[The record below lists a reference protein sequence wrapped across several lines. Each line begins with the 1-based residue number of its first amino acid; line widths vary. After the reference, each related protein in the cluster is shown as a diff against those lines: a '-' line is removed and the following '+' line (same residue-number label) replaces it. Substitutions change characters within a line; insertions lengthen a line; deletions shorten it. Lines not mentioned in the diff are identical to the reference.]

1 MKKLLIIDSNSIINR
16 AFYGV
21 RYLSAKDGTPTNAI
35 FGFLKTLFKLID
47 ETAPD
52 YICAAF
58 DLKAPTFRHKM
69 YPEYKAQRK
78 PMPEDLVKQM
88 PIAKGILTNM
98 GVKILEKEGYEADDI
113 IGTISRLCEEGEV
126 ECLIAT
132 GDKDDLQLASD
143 KTRVILTVTKSGVNE
158 TIYYSSKEVFEK
170 YGVTPAE
177 FIDVKAL
184 MGDSSDNI
192 PGVSGIGEK
201 TALSL
206 IQKNK
211 SIEAIYDDI
220 EACGAK
226 GAMLEKLKKGEE
238 SARLSKTLA
247 TIDRFVPI
255 EFDFAHCTFGGRVE
269 DLGNGKTIEA
279 LHRLNLESIIKRLD
293 FEGEATAQLTN
304 ASEIFRKVKKV
315 RVETEAE
322 ATALAEEIRKAGEC
336 AVIFRFNMSELSA
349 IAFEVAGDAYYI
361 DAQFLP
367 QAPELFAGILADAGI
382 KKYTFDIKDAMVALA
397 ERVKIEGIA
406 YDAAVAAYLLNP
418 AKPLYTIDGIAEE
431 FLGMTIDAEEGSAQL
446 SLFEED
452 SLFDVMCLSVL
463 VVKPLAEK
471 TAKLLKENGQEALYY
486 DIELPLVT
494 VLADMQIDGI
504 KIDTAQLAE
513 FSDMLS
519 QKLDL
524 LVGEIYAEAGEEF
537 NINSPK
543 QLGVILF
550 EKLGL
555 KSGKKTKTGY
565 STNIDVLEKLIDKHP
580 IIGYL
585 IEYRKLAKL
594 KSTYC
599 EGLMNVINPKTGKIH
614 SQFKQLVTVTGRISS
629 TEPNMQNIPVR
640 TELGR
645 ELRKMFVADGEDKV
659 LVDADY
665 SQIELRV
672 LAHIANDETMISAFK
687 NGEDIHAVTASQV
700 LGIPLEEVTKE
711 QRSSAKAVNFG
722 IVYGMGEYSLSQDLK
737 ISVKEAKA
745 YIESYLEK
753 YSGVREYMASIKE
766 QAKVDGFVKT
776 MFGRMRYIP
785 ELKSTNFMTRAFGE
799 RVALN
804 TPIQGTAADIIKLAM
819 VRVHR
824 RLAEEGLK
832 ARLILQVHDELIVEA
847 PKTEAEQVKKVIEE
861 EMEASAQLRV
871 PLLAD
876 AASGHSWYAAK
887 E

>member
-69 YPEYKAQRK
+69 YSEYKAQRK
-78 PMPEDLVKQM
+78 PMPEDLVRQM
-88 PIAKGILTNM
+88 PIAKEILTKM
-98 GVKILEKEGYEADDI
+98 GVTILEKEGYEADDI
-113 IGTISRLCEEGEV
+113 IGTISRLCEEQGT

-143 KTRVILTVTKSGVNE
+143 KTRIILTVTKSGVNE
-158 TIYYSSKEVFEK
+158 TIYYSDKEVFEK

-192 PGVSGIGEK
+192 PGVAGIGEK

-211 SIEAIYDDI
+211 HIENIYADLD
-220 EACGAK
+220 ASGAK

-238 SARLSKTLA
+238 SARLSKILA

-255 EFDFAHCTFGGRVE
+255 EFDLEKYSFEGRVE
-269 DLGNGKTIEA
+269 TLGNSETVEA
-279 LHRLNLESIIKRLD
+279 LHRLNLESIIKRLA
-293 FEGEATAQLTN
+293 FTGEESAKLTN
-304 ASEIFRKVKKV
+304 ASEIFKKAEKV
-315 RVETEAE
+315 RIETETEAKRLTE
-322 ATALAEEIRKAGEC
+322 KIKKAGEC
-336 AVIFRFNMSELSA
+336 ACLFRFGMNELSA
-349 IAFEVAGDAYYI
+349 IAFEVSGSAYYI
-361 DAQFLP
+361 DMQFLP
-367 QAPELFAGILADAGI
+367 NAPELFAGILADGQI
-382 KKYTFDIKDAMVALA
+382 KKYTFDIKDTMVALSD
-397 ERVKIEGIA
+397 RIKIKGLA
-406 YDAAVAAYLLNP
+406 YDVAVASYLLNP
-418 AKPLYTIDGIAEE
+418 AKPVYTIDGIAEE
-431 FLGMTIDAEEGSAQL
+431 FLGMTIDADEGSAQM

-463 VVKPLAEK
+463 AVKPLAKE
-471 TAKLLKENGQEALYY
+471 TAKLLKKNGQEELYY
-486 DIELPLVT
+486 EIELPLVT

-504 KIDTAQLAE
+504 KIDTEQLQE
-513 FSDMLS
+513 FSEMLS
-519 QKLDL
+519 GKLDL
-524 LVGEIYAEAGEEF
+524 LVEKIYKEAGEEF

-565 STNIDVLEKLIDKHP
+565 STNIDVLEKLKDKHP
-580 IIGYL
+580 IIEHL
-585 IEYRKLAKL
+585 IEYRQLAKL

-599 EGLMNVINPKTGKIH
+599 DGLMSVINPKTGKIH

-645 ELRKMFVADGEDKV
+645 ELRKMFIADGEDKV
-659 LVDADY
+659 LIDADY

-672 LAHIANDETMISAFK
+672 LAHIADDKTMISAFK

-700 LGIPLEEVTKE
+700 LGIPLDEVTKE

-722 IVYGMGEYSLSQDLK
+722 IVYGIGEYSLSQDLG

-745 YIESYLEK
+745 YIEGYLEK
-753 YSGVREYMASIKE
+753 YSGVREYMERVKE
-766 QAKVDGFVKT
+766 QAKADGFVKT
-776 MFGRMRYIP
+776 MLNRIRYIP
-785 ELKSTNFMTRAFGE
+785 ELKSSNYMTRSFGE

-819 VRVHR
+819 VKVHR
-824 RLAEEGLK
+824 RLEQEGLK

-847 PKTEAEQVKKVIEE
+847 PKTEAERVKQVIKE
-861 EMEASAQLRV
+861 EMESSAKLNV

-876 AASGHSWYAAK
+876 AESGRSWYDTK
-887 E
+887 